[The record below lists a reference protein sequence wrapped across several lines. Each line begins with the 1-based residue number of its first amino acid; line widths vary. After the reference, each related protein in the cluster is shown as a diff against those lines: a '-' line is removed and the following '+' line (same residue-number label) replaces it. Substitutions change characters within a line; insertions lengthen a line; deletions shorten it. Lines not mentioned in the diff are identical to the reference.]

1 MVQQNLSKFAIFYV
15 VDDNICSFFGFSFV
29 ATLLLLEHFVECKPL
44 YSEE

>member
-1 MVQQNLSKFAIFYV
+1 MVQQNPSKFAIFYV
-15 VDDNICSFFGFSFV
+15 YDNPCSFFGFSFV